1 MEEII
6 KSPLKMK
13 NGAEVRTLDEL
24 KENFDLESVL
34 SYYLNGQLVTWL
46 RNYYYDNIAD
56 KVEALDSASD
66 DIPRQL
72 CNIIGVEYV
81 EVGITID
88 DIKEKLEHRKILQ
101 GLLPEE
107 ELQFVATNDTE
118 LRKLLENG
126 AEKVYLAF
134 GSFYITD
141 DSAEYVLIKQTNP
154 NITYFYFVNENNLE
168 KAKKC
173 ADNGIAAAQYQVG
186 LFCYNEAEKNQ
197 GFTSLV
203 GNFIAK
209 QYMKLAADQEYIDAI
224 TWISKNDY
232 NTFENCYYEKIKAKA
247 KKGNAAYQLILGN
260 YFRRYRYIPQA
271 EYWLKLAAQSDSYEG
286 RQAKKMFENYDYYF
300 KGEGIDKTPSL
311 ILDGLFSA
319 IGGLFK
325 TFFGNS
331 NTKGN
336 NPDNDEDGGNEKG
349 FLFWNRPRQ

>member
-1 MEEII
+1 M
-6 KSPLKMK
+6 
-13 NGAEVRTLDEL
+13 
-24 KENFDLESVL
+24 
-34 SYYLNGQLVTWL
+34 
-46 RNYYYDNIAD
+46 
-56 KVEALDSASD
+56 
-66 DIPRQL
+66 
-72 CNIIGVEYV
+72 
-81 EVGITID
+81 
-88 DIKEKLEHRKILQ
+88 LQ
-101 GLLPEE
+101 ELLPEE

-134 GSFYITD
+134 GEFRITD
-141 DSAEYVLIKQTNP
+141 DSADYIVIKSTNA
-154 NITYFYFVNENNLE
+154 NISSFYSVNENNLE

-186 LFCYNEAEKNQ
+186 RFCCNEAEKNQ

-260 YFRRYRYIPQA
+260 YFRRNRIISQA
-271 EYWLKLAAQSDSYEG
+271 EYWLKLAAQSNNREG
-286 RQAKKMFENYDYYF
+286 KQAKKMFENYDYYF

-311 ILDGLFSA
+311 FFDGLFSA

-331 NTKGN
+331 NTAGN

-349 FLFWNRPRQ
+349 FLFGIRPRQ